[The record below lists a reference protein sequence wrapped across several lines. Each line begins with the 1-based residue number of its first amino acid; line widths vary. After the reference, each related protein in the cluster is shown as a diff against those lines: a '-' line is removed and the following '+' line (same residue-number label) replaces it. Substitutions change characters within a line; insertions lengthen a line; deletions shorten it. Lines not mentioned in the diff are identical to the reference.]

1 MLIAFEMNALK
12 GSEKMSERQQRLL
25 KEIVESY
32 IKTAKPVGSK
42 SLCKKLKCSSA
53 TIRNEM
59 AHLEEIGLLEKN
71 HISSGR
77 IPSEEGYKYYVENL
91 MKPKELTE
99 ADAHKLQVIFK
110 NHELALSDTIE
121 ACVEIISEMTSYTS
135 VVLGKNS
142 DENALQQVNIIPLTN
157 GKIVALVC
165 TDKGIVQN
173 KQFQLASMID
183 INEVVKTCEIINK
196 MLVGTPI
203 KEVSTRLEYEIKP
216 IIAEK
221 IRQYETIF
229 SIFSQT
235 FHDIASKK
243 DETIRVRGKNYLLQE
258 PEYNDVGKIKNIL
271 DKFEDRAFI
280 EKIDATEDKAGVN
293 IYIGKDSEFDP
304 NVTVI
309 KTTYK
314 KDGEEGTIAIIGP
327 KRMEYDRVVGLLSF
341 INKELNEEDI
351 NG

>member
-1 MLIAFEMNALK
+1 
-12 GSEKMSERQQRLL
+12 MSDRQSNLL
-25 KEIVESY
+25 REIVESY
-32 IKTAKPVGSK
+32 IATAKPVGSK

-59 AHLEEIGLLEKN
+59 AHLEELGLLEKN

-77 IPSEEGYKYYVENL
+77 IPSEAGYKYYVTHL

-99 ADAHKLQVIFK
+99 SDARKLQTIFR
-110 NHELALSDTIE
+110 NHELALSDAIE
-121 ACVEIISEMTSYTS
+121 TCVEIISEMTNYTS

-142 DENALQQVNIIPLTN
+142 LENALQQVSVIPLQN
-157 GKIVALVC
+157 QHIVALVC

-173 KQFQLASMID
+173 KQFTLPNNINM
-183 INEVVKTCEIINK
+183 NEVVKTCEIINK
-196 MLVGTPI
+196 MLIGTPI
-203 KEVSTRLEYEIKP
+203 NEVSTRLEFEIKP

-221 IRQYETIF
+221 IEQYETIY

-235 FHDIASKK
+235 FHDFAHKAT
-243 DETIRVRGKNYLLQE
+243 DRVHVSGKNLLLQE
-258 PEYNDVGKIKNIL
+258 PEYDDVSEIRNIMK
-271 DKFEDRAFI
+271 KFEDNSLI
-280 EKIDATEDKAGVN
+280 EKIDATHDEKGVN
-293 IYIGKDSEFDP
+293 IYIGKESEFDP

-314 KDGEEGTIAIIGP
+314 RNGAEGTIAIIGP

-341 INKELNEEDI
+341 LNKELNKEDI
-351 NG
+351 DG